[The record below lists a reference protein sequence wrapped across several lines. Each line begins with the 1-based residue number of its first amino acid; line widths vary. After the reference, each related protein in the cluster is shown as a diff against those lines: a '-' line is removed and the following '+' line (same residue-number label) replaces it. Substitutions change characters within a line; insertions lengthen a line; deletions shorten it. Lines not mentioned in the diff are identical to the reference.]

1 MPQREPTTIRPFG
14 RYHTAAARTRAHRP
28 DGSHV
33 AAHLPVA
40 HPTSPSTAHPPA
52 HSAARRIQRAAL
64 ARARVRRAYLLGRA
78 LCAEER
84 ARVACVA
91 LTDAYWPPSPRL
103 LAYDAVARRKRLL
116 TLAAYA
122 VPDD

>member
-1 MPQREPTTIRPFG
+1 MS
-14 RYHTAAARTRAHRP
+14 AHRP

-33 AAHLPVA
+33 AAHLPAA
-40 HPTSPSTAHPPA
+40 HLTKPSTAPSTA
-52 HSAARRIQRAAL
+52 HSAARRIQRTAL
-64 ARARVRRAYLLGRA
+64 ARARVRRAYTSLGRT